1 MLATLLNLVQTVHA
15 GLILYLTLEIYEYPK
30 NIDVHLHL
38 AIAEAVLTLIQVL
51 FVRRSLDIIPL
62 ILSASLFTS
71 LLPAVPI

>member
-15 GLILYLTLEIYEYPK
+15 GLILYLTLEIYQYP

-38 AIAEAVLTLIQVL
+38 AIAEVVLTLIQVL

-71 LLPAVPI
+71 LLPPVPI